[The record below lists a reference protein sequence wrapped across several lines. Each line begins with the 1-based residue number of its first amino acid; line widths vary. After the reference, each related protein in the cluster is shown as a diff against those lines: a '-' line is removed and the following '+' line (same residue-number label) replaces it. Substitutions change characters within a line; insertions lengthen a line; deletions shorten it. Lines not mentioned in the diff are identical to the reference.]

1 MGRETDAL
9 RLFIR
14 RKEETNMAMRY
25 NNRIVIICVQV
36 CTCVKQN
43 LEKFLVCD
51 MHHAMIHLRHRS
63 CEAMLAKRE
72 LHKAIMV

>member
-14 RKEETNMAMRY
+14 RKEETNMVMRY
-25 NNRIVIICVQV
+25 KNRIVITCVQV

-43 LEKFLVCD
+43 SRKVLS
-51 MHHAMIHLRHRS
+51 LRHASRHDS
-63 CEAMLAKRE
+63 PASPVL
-72 LHKAIMV
+72 